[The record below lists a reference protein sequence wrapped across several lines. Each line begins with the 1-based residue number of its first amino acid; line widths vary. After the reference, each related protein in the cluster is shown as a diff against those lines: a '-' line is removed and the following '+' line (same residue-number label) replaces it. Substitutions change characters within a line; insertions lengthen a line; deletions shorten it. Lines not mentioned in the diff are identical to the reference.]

1 YVEEFWEWDTNAK
14 SPAAYLSPCRQ
25 AVYFHIDPVVASEGT
40 AGVRGTK
47 GFTHGE
53 HYWEIEFL
61 EPPYGMAVMLGV
73 GTKRALLHAGNH
85 QYIHMLGMDCESWG
99 LSYKG
104 TVWHHGQSRNYTE
117 PFYEKKTVIGVSLN
131 LSKGTLAFSRNGQS
145 LGVAFTGLKKAGTPL
160 YPIVCSTAAE
170 TELQLGMRGCRF
182 PSLEERCCSAILQ
195 TMEDKQHIDT
205 LPLPGAVRG
214 RLKD

>member
-1 YVEEFWEWDTNAK
+1 MRRRNASGRMMKPSLRSNGYVEEFWEWDTNAK

-47 GFTHGE
+47 
-53 HYWEIEFL
+53 
-61 EPPYGMAVMLGV
+61 
-73 GTKRALLHAGNH
+73 
-85 QYIHMLGMDCESWG
+85 GMDCESWG

-214 RLKD
+214 RLKDLS